1 MNPVNNNS
9 GRLALIARVLRM
21 LLRSGIP
28 GINRTTRLLA
38 NHFATLQAVPI
49 DIANQKA
56 VFMDLREWDAH
67 EWLKRSPW
75 PSSPREPEE
84 QRVFRLLVSE
94 GQVVY
99 DVGANIGMHT
109 TLLASLVGSSGHVYA
124 FEPNPAMVRLL
135 RHTLDGLQNARLF
148 PVALSDRAGE
158 AKLFIPEDST
168 LTSLANWT
176 AGRFK
181 TVERICT
188 LITMDELARTEG
200 LRQPDFI
207 KCDVEGAE
215 LDVFLGA
222 KELLNRPDAPIV
234 LFESNV
240 HTSKGFG
247 RPISAARDFLASL
260 ERANFQFFKLQDNA
274 LVPSV
279 DLDPVHS
286 NSIAIPRR
294 RCAQLF

>member
-1 MNPVNNNS
+1 MTPVNDRS
-9 GRLALIARVLRM
+9 GRLALIPRVLRM
-21 LLRSGIP
+21 LLRSGIR
-28 GINRTTRLLA
+28 GTNRLTRFLA
-38 NHFATLQAVPI
+38 NHFLALQAVPI
-49 DIANQKA
+49 EIANQKP

-67 EWLKRSPW
+67 VWLKHSPW
-75 PSSPREPEE
+75 PSSPREEEE
-84 QRVFRLLVSE
+84 QEVFRMLVSE

-135 RHTLDGLQNARLF
+135 RHTLDGLQNAELF
-148 PVALSDRAGE
+148 PVALSDRSGE
-158 AKLFIPEDST
+158 AKLFIPEDSS
-168 LTSLANWT
+168 LGSLANWT
-176 AGRFK
+176 EGRFK
-181 TVERICT
+181 TEEQICNLST
-188 LITMDELARTEG
+188 LDELAGIEG

-222 KELLNRPDAPIV
+222 KALLNRPDGPTV

-260 ERANFQFFKLQDNA
+260 ERADFQFFKLQDNA
-274 LVPSV
+274 LVPLL

-294 RCAQLF
+294 RCAQFL